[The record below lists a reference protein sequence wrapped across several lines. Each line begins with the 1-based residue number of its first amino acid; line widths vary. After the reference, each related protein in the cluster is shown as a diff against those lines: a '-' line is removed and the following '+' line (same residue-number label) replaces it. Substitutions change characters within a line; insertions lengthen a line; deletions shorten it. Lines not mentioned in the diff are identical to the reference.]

1 MNVLATVIRPTEVVR
16 RLMRAHGASQHMI
29 WTNSYEKCRTVK
41 CYAGQLK
48 DEEAFRSDLLE
59 MFTKLELGCPQVYRT
74 ESYSV
79 HRNTAAMIVRIPR
92 SLQG

>member
-1 MNVLATVIRPTEVVR
+1 MSVLQNVIRPTEVVR
-16 RLMRAHGASQHMI
+16 RLMRAHGASSALTF
-29 WTNSYEKCRTVK
+29 TNSYKRCRTVK
-41 CYAGQLK
+41 CYAGQLN
-48 DEEAFRSDLLE
+48 DEEAFKRDLLE

-92 SLQG
+92 SMQG

>member
-1 MNVLATVIRPTEVVR
+1 MNVLAVVIRPTEVVR
-16 RLMRAHGASQHMI
+16 RLMYAHGASPVLTY
-29 WTNSYEKCRTVK
+29 TNSYKRCRTVK

-48 DEEAFRSDLLE
+48 DEEAFKRDLLD

-79 HRNTAAMIVRIPR
+79 HRNTSAMIVRIPR
-92 SLQG
+92 SMQA

>member
-1 MNVLATVIRPTEVVR
+1 MNVLATVIRPTELVR
-16 RLMRAHGASQHMI
+16 RLMRAHGASSYMTF
-29 WTNSYEKCRTVK
+29 TNSYKHCRTVK

-48 DEEAFRSDLLE
+48 DEEAFKRDLLE

-74 ESYSV
+74 KSISV
-79 HRNTAAMIVRIPR
+79 YRNTAAMIVRIPR

>member
-16 RLMRAHGASQHMI
+16 RLMYAHGASTYMTF
-29 WTNSYEKCRTVK
+29 TNSYKRCRTVK
-41 CYAGQLK
+41 CYAGQLR
-48 DEEAFRSDLLE
+48 DEEAFKRDLLE

-92 SLQG
+92 SMQG